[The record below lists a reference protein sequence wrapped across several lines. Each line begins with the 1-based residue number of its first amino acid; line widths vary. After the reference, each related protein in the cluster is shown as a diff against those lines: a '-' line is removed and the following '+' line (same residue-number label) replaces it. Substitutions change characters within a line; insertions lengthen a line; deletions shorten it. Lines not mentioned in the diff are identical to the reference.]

1 MFPQL
6 RSSLRVLRTQ
16 PVHTNSGD
24 RATRK
29 TDVAS
34 KPIHIF
40 KQKQKKGGV
49 SLFPQEVTAQGDHA
63 EQDLQH
69 LLHHVDL
76 PPQLI
81 LALLTVSVHS
91 DVETLVKLERTEN
104 GQLLEWFL
112 RGKI

>member
-1 MFPQL
+1 M
-6 RSSLRVLRTQ
+6 
-16 PVHTNSGD
+16 
-24 RATRK
+24 RK

-40 KQKQKKGGV
+40 KQKKKKKKGGV

-76 PPQLI
+76 PPQLV
-81 LALLTVSVHS
+81 LALFTVSIHS
-91 DVETLVKLERTEN
+91 DVETLVKLERMEN
-104 GQLLEWFL
+104 GQLLE
-112 RGKI
+112 